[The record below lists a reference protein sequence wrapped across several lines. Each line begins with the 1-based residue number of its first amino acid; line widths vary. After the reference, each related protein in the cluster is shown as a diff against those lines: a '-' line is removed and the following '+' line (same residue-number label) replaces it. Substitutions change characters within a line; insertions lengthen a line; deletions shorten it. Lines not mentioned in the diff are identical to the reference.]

1 MKKKLS
7 TLLLALMFLTFAN
20 SALACV
26 KGKLEKVLPNGK
38 TVELTIDVLNFSTEQ
53 IEKFCADA
61 VEPKACQDNAANTVA
76 RSIMNANMVGIT
88 TTGPVIWSPEMC
100 RKLMEINPIMMFFLI
115 PVAFQCWVFSAFG
128 QPVGQPECK

>member
-7 TLLLALMFLTFAN
+7 TLLLALTFLTFAN

-38 TVELTIDVLNFSTEQ
+38 TVELTIDALNFSTEQ

-61 VEPKACQDNAANTVA
+61 IEPKACQDNAANTVA
-76 RSIMNANMVGIT
+76 RSIMNANMVGRS

-100 RKLMEINPIMMFFLI
+100 RKLMEINPIMMVFLI
-115 PVAFQCWVFSAFG
+115 PVAFQCWVFSAY
-128 QPVGQPECK
+128 PPECK

>member
-7 TLLLALMFLTFAN
+7 TLSLALMFLTFAN
-20 SALACV
+20 SASACV

-61 VEPKACQDNAANTVA
+61 VEPKACQDNAANTVSGFMLSDTGLLMLLLELSVETC
-76 RSIMNANMVGIT
+76 RKSIA
-88 TTGPVIWSPEMC
+88 TGPAGCAIVE
-100 RKLMEINPIMMFFLI
+100 
-115 PVAFQCWVFSAFG
+115 VVCWLFSDWPG
-128 QPVGQPECK
+128 CK